1 MLSLI
6 SNKSTILA
14 KLKILLILNHK
25 YNIVVVKLLLHQ
37 PAFRYRPYN
46 WNLAMHKPMVRSIEI
61 RANPADGIQ

>member
-14 KLKILLILNHK
+14 KLEILLILDHR
-25 YNIVVVKLLLHQ
+25 YNFVVVKLFLHQ

-46 WNLAMHKPMVRSIEI
+46 RNLTMHKPMIRSIEI